1 MYGSIKARLISY
13 FSSQTSLVTVITSI
27 IITCC
32 LNLNMTRSLIC
43 TKKLN
48 YKCIFLCMVA
58 SVGVFCFWKKM
69 KLEKEICT

>member
-13 FSSQTSLVTVITSI
+13 FSSQTNLVTVITSI

-32 LNLNMTRSLIC
+32 LNFNMTQSLIC

-58 SVGVFCFWKKM
+58 SVGVFCFLGEKKN
-69 KLEKEICT
+69 ETRE